1 MKQLNIWQVEKEQ
14 APTNAAEIIDSYTLF
29 ENEVEKKYKRT
40 KEKSRVL
47 VYKVTDRLIEDN
59 IDITI

>member
-29 ENEVEKKYKRT
+29 ENEVEKKYRRT